1 MTMLHHTGLTV
12 SDLDQSLRFWRDAM
26 GMQVIFQQEKKGG
39 YIETI
44 VGEPGAHVR
53 MAHLAFDGEG
63 TRIELFE
70 YLSPRAGHHIQRP
83 ADVGFTHICVAC
95 DDIEER
101 LAAAGRGGR
110 GAVYRPGHGRHRR
123 ECRGPRPVPARPGR
137 ARGRALRAAGG
148 VSPFDPLDIAST
160 PFGAPLVPRLPIR
173 LRRTE
178 ILTIVYRTSAEA
190 AESLLPQPLRL
201 ASDLCLLHVY
211 HMHDAEWFG
220 VYCESAWQIPV
231 FLPDGGEAVYSPFLV
246 LGSDGAVA
254 AGREAYGQPKKAGQ
268 VRLAPHGDL
277 LVGVVERNGIDVATA
292 TMCWKQ
298 RAAHGSE
305 LSDLVPGADL
315 NVNLRVRQEEEGVVS
330 RELVTRRFADVVE
343 HEAWTGPGTL
353 ELRPNAQLP
362 VHLLAVRE
370 VVLGMHRIIDLTLAP
385 GQVIHRYGA
394 A

>member
-1 MTMLHHTGLTV
+1 M
-12 SDLDQSLRFWRDAM
+12 
-26 GMQVIFQQEKKGG
+26 
-39 YIETI
+39 
-44 VGEPGAHVR
+44 
-53 MAHLAFDGEG
+53 
-63 TRIELFE
+63 
-70 YLSPRAGHHIQRP
+70 
-83 ADVGFTHICVAC
+83 
-95 DDIEER
+95 
-101 LAAAGRGGR
+101 
-110 GAVYRPGHGRHRR
+110 
-123 ECRGPRPVPARPGR
+123 
-137 ARGRALRAAGG
+137 
-148 VSPFDPLDIAST
+148 SPFDPLDIDST

-173 LRRTE
+173 LRQTE

-231 FLPDGGEAVYSPFLV
+231 LLPDGADAVYSPFLV

-254 AGREAYGQPKKAGQ
+254 AGREAYGQPKKGGQ
-268 VRLAPHGDL
+268 VRLAPSGDL

-298 RAAHGSE
+298 RAAQGSE
-305 LSDLVPGADL
+305 LRDLVPGADL

-362 VHLLAVRE
+362 VHLLGVRE
-370 VVLGMHRIIDLTLAP
+370 VVLGLHRIIDLTLAP
-385 GQVIHRYGA
+385 GRVIHRYGA